1 MRALKHYLGLALGL
15 ASLTACERVVSITLP
30 NSPPRLVVEAR
41 LERIRGAVTGKQ
53 EIHLTRSDGYF
64 ARGEP
69 SPALGANV
77 RVTDSAGRVFPF
89 VASGTRPGYYETSTL
104 EIQTGA
110 LYTLRI
116 GLNGEEFTATERVEP
131 GVPID
136 SLYAALADGQGSA
149 GVGPP
154 ATGGGLRASL
164 NFVDPKGQKNFYL
177 WDHFINGKRSVV
189 TDTTEFGFYRA
200 VASDELFDG
209 ITVEK
214 FQPYGGIQVF
224 AGQQIM
230 LRQIAISAQAYRFYN
245 ALSIQATNDG
255 SPFSVQPTSVRGN
268 ASNVTNPGRPALGYF
283 IAGEVV
289 EARLRVP

>member
-1 MRALKHYLGLALGL
+1 MNRIP
-15 ASLTACERVVSITLP
+15 VTLP
-30 NSPPRLVVEAR
+30 TSPTRLVVEGR
-41 LERIRGAVTGKQ
+41 LERIRGAVSGKQ
-53 EIHLTRSDGYF
+53 EIHLTKSDGYF
-64 ARGEP
+64 TRGAP

-77 RVTDSAGRVFPF
+77 RVTDSAGRMFPF

-104 EIQTGA
+104 EIQIGA
-110 LYTLRI
+110 SYTLRI

-136 SLYAALADGQGSA
+136 SLYASPADGQASA

-154 ATGGGLRASL
+154 ATGGGLRTSL

-177 WDHFINGKRSVV
+177 WDHFINGTRNVV
-189 TDTTEFGFYRA
+189 TDTTAFGFYRA

-209 ITVEK
+209 ISVTR
-214 FQPYGGIQVF
+214 FQPYGGIPVF
-224 AGQQIM
+224 PGQHIM
-230 LRQIAISAQAYRFYN
+230 IRQIAISAQAYRFYN
-245 ALSIQATNDG
+245 SLSIQAVNDG

-268 ASNVTNPGRPALGYF
+268 VSNVTNPGQPALGYF